1 VILALHQGIDRRR
14 ATILRMTTSPRRTN
28 VQASG
33 QVSHAL
39 DSEHRASLELLGRV
53 EHALSRPKSAVG
65 DELSRLAGAFVR
77 LIEQDIGRHFDF
89 EEDELFPRLADAG
102 ESDIAALLREE
113 HDAIREVAAEVLPL
127 ARAAAAGTIDAAALD
142 ALRRG
147 ASELIERQVAHI
159 QKETMALLPMLDDL
173 LDDDLD
179 RDLAFRYSEG

>member
-1 VILALHQGIDRRR
+1 MRDAHIADDHFSLED
-14 ATILRMTTSPRRTN
+14 S

-39 DSEHRASLELLGRV
+39 DSEHRTSLDLLGHF
-53 EHALSRPKSAVG
+53 EHALSRPKSAGG
-65 DELSRLAGAFVR
+65 DDFARLAGAFQR

-89 EEDELFPRLADAG
+89 EETELFPRMADAG
-102 ESDIAALLREE
+102 EGDIATLLREE

-127 ARAAAAGTIDAAALD
+127 ARAAAAGTLDPRGLD

-159 QKETMALLPMLDDL
+159 QKETMALLPLLDDL
-173 LDDDLD
+173 LDDELD
-179 RDLAFRYSEG
+179 RSLALRYSEG